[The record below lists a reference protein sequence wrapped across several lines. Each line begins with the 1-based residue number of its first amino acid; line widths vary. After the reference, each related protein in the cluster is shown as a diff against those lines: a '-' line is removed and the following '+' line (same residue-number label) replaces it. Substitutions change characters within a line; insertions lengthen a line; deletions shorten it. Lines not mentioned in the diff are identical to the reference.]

1 MRPPSHF
8 IPPAGIRGRVMPRS
22 KMTLNQCIR
31 IVRRCLYWAIYVPIA
46 PALFVLCAVEDFAAN
61 VVLPKE
67 DRFTQTDEGY

>member
-1 MRPPSHF
+1 MH
-8 IPPAGIRGRVMPRS
+8 PAGIRGILMPPW

-46 PALFVLCAVEDFAAN
+46 PALFLLCAVEDFAAN
-61 VVLPKE
+61 VILPKE